1 MQHRITNGNH
11 TRPLTTFEDNTQRE
25 RQRRYITEVHR
36 NVAIFELIRAFD
48 YILHVLSAS
57 VSSDLKALYKSVIII
72 IIIAPTE
79 ISWWCLK
86 GFKRIVLTNTQ
97 THIQTLLK
105 TIPPSLRCRCTGGN
119 RSTRCTT
126 TDRQVFLFSHLT
138 YFVHLLYL
146 GKLSRPKYQ

>member
-79 ISWWCLK
+79 IS
-86 GFKRIVLTNTQ
+86 
-97 THIQTLLK
+97 
-105 TIPPSLRCRCTGGN
+105 
-119 RSTRCTT
+119 
-126 TDRQVFLFSHLT
+126 
-138 YFVHLLYL
+138 
-146 GKLSRPKYQ
+146 